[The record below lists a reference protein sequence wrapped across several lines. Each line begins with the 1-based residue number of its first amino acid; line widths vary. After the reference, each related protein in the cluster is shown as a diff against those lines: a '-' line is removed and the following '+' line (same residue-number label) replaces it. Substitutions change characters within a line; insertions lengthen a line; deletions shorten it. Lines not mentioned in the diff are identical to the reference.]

1 MLGMETFEIVR
12 RGDGTALVT
21 IDRPEKLN
29 AMNHAFF
36 RELPEVMRALD
47 DDPEVRAC
55 VLTGAGKAFSAGGD
69 IADFHGLADMADY
82 RRQVKMALEGFLA
95 IERAETVV
103 IAAVNG
109 LAFGGGTEITLACDV
124 AFASEQARFAF
135 KEITLGLMPG
145 YGLVRG
151 PEVMGRAWTHWL
163 TLSGDEVDA
172 RKALEIGLVQHVSP
186 PETLLDDALALAARM
201 AAHPPNALRI
211 AKRFINRNAPAA
223 LAESIEATAFLQADP
238 ETRARVKAFVSRR

>member
-1 MLGMETFEIVR
+1 METLEIDR

-21 IDRPEKLN
+21 ITRPDKLN

-36 RELPEVMRALD
+36 RELPELMRELDEDPDVRVM
-47 DDPEVRAC
+47 

-69 IADFHGLADMADY
+69 ISDFHALTGIADY
-82 RRQVKMALEGFLA
+82 RRQVKMALECFLA
-95 IERAETVV
+95 IERSETVA

-124 AFASEQARFAF
+124 AFASERARFAF

-172 RKALEIGLVQHVSP
+172 AQALSIGLVQHVSP
-186 PETLLDDALALAARM
+186 PETLVDDALALAARM
-201 AAHPPNALRI
+201 AAHPPMALRI
-211 AKRFINRNAPAA
+211 AKRFINRNAPNAI
-223 LAESIEATAFLQADP
+223 AESIEATSFLQSDP
-238 ETRARVKAFVSRR
+238 DTRARVKAFVDRR

>member
-1 MLGMETFEIVR
+1 METLEIVR

-21 IDRPEKLN
+21 INRPDKLN

-36 RELPEVMRALD
+36 RELPEVMRELD
-47 DDPEVRAC
+47 DDRDVRVM

-69 IADFHGLADMADY
+69 IADFHALQGMPDY
-82 RRQVKMALEGFLA
+82 RRQVKMALECFLA
-95 IERAETVV
+95 IERAETVA

-124 AFASEQARFAF
+124 AFASERARFAF

-172 RKALEIGLVQHVSP
+172 AKALEIGLVQQVSP
-186 PETLLDDALALAARM
+186 AETLVEDALALAARI
-201 AAHPPNALRI
+201 AAHPPMALRI
-211 AKRFINRNAPAA
+211 AKRFINRNAPVAI
-223 LAESIEATAFLQADP
+223 AESIEATSFLQADP
-238 ETRARVKAFVSRR
+238 DTRARVRAFVERR